1 MARMAQGI
9 VLLLDDDADAA
20 VRARWRRLAEAGLP
34 SLVTHT
40 HGRHVP
46 HISLVVAELIEVGEW
61 LAVLRGGWFA
71 APPVS
76 VQLGPV
82 GTFPEGGWVFL
93 GVEGLDRS
101 AHARLVASLGDDV
114 SDPWEHYLPDLWVP
128 HCTLAGGLDAD
139 EVEAALV
146 TLGGSARSIPATI
159 DSAAVIDSESGT
171 VHRLPM
177 GEAGR

>member
-20 VRARWRRLAEAGLP
+20 VRACWRSLEEADIS

-40 HGRHVP
+40 HGKHVP
-46 HISLVVAELIEVGEW
+46 HISLVVAELIEIGEW
-61 LAVLRGGWFA
+61 LAVLREGWFA
-71 APPVS
+71 GPPVS

-82 GTFPEGGWVFL
+82 GTFPDGGWVFL

-101 AHARLVASLGDDV
+101 AHVRLVASLGDDV
-114 SDPWEHYLPDLWVP
+114 SDPWEHYLPDMWVP
-128 HCTLAGGLDAD
+128 HCTLAGGLDAH
-139 EVEAALV
+139 EIQAALV
-146 TLGGSARSIPATI
+146 TLGGSALSVPATI
-159 DSAAVIDSESGT
+159 DAAAVIDSDSGT

-177 GEAGR
+177 GEAAR